1 MNFNHYRD
9 SNESFTL
16 IRAILFFFY
25 NQICFHAFVE
35 KHFTFHDENFLKK
48 VIDDQSSLFNKK
60 PIILQFDSNNRREIK
75 KNKTAFISKPSPECS
90 DSLLPPVDYGD
101 CFSRSVHRK
110 VVHLVVNSAGQPRFT
125 NIHNPEKIKLVVT
138 ILYSTLLL
146 APF

>member
-1 MNFNHYRD
+1 MVVGVWILGYLKIVQSKVFPFNFNHCRD

-60 PIILQFDSNNRREIK
+60 PIILQFDSNNRREI
-75 KNKTAFISKPSPECS
+75 
-90 DSLLPPVDYGD
+90 
-101 CFSRSVHRK
+101 
-110 VVHLVVNSAGQPRFT
+110 
-125 NIHNPEKIKLVVT
+125 
-138 ILYSTLLL
+138 
-146 APF
+146 